1 MKIPSMKVPSI
12 SNIISTLKSFGRY
25 SLATTFLLMGIL
37 GIALVSYNP
46 LNVLASLLPI
56 VINGSSIGLGTLIL
70 TVPFIS
76 EYLNIFY
83 NDPII
88 WGSTIAGSLL
98 SILVSLI
105 IYSSNPKQLPK
116 LILYSPIT
124 IYRKMKIARDKL
136 LKLVTYLN
144 EESAKW
150 RMAFNVLKSPYSLLR
165 TMGFSPQMALGLVM
179 AGGTVGGGV
188 VVNETVFAERSFARG
203 DSGIYAASL
212 MGESLPLD
220 VPTEYVEGSNTLRI
234 DLGTTPV
241 RDITIENVS
250 IGTVFAGST
259 LATGTTTVVK
269 VGGNP
274 TATNFVATRL
284 KVGTFIYEKSRCKK
298 VTFSDINAH
307 TIIVR
312 GNASDGQSVAP
323 SPGSA
328 RMRAV
333 GGGHHQADA
342 MITSGGT
349 YDRIWIQAPSSGVH
363 GSIGTLRLSNLYTKG
378 GDCEFNAMDIGTM
391 VIELNETGSGNGFST
406 KEFIVATTVTGANVS
421 IVDNV
426 EVSISEPATIN

>member
-1 MKIPSMKVPSI
+1 MRMPSMKIPSINIVSI
-12 SNIISTLKSFGRY
+12 LKNFTRYTL
-25 SLATTFLLMGIL
+25 AITFMLIGLL
-37 GIALVSYNP
+37 GIGLVSYNP
-46 LNVLASLLPI
+46 LNVLAPYLPT
-56 VINGSSIGLGTLIL
+56 VIDGTAVGLGTL
-70 TVPFIS
+70 TVTTPWI
-76 EYLNIFY
+76 EGYLSQFY
-83 NDPII
+83 NDPYI
-88 WGSTIAGSLL
+88 WGSTIAGSILTIFISLL
-98 SILVSLI
+98 LF
-105 IYSSNPKQLPK
+105 SSNPKQFHKTL
-116 LILYSPIT
+116 LYSPIT
-124 IYRKMKIARDKL
+124 IYRKMKLARDKL
-136 LKLVTYLN
+136 LRLVTYLN

-150 RMAFNVLKSPYSLLR
+150 RMTFNVIKSPYSLLR
-165 TMGFSPQMALGLVM
+165 AMGFSPQMALGLVM

-203 DSGIYAASL
+203 DSGVYAASV

-274 TATNFVATRL
+274 TASNFTATRL
-284 KVGTFIYEKSRCKK
+284 QVGTFIYEKSRCKK

-323 SPGSA
+323 SPGTA

-333 GGGHHQADA
+333 GGGHHQAEA

-363 GSIGTLRLSNLYTKG
+363 GKIGTLKLSNLYTKG
-378 GDCEFNAMDIGTM
+378 GDCEFSAMDIGTM
-391 VIELNETGSGNGFST
+391 IVELNETGSGSGFST
-406 KEFIVATTVTGANVS
+406 KEFIIATTVTGANLTV
-421 IVDNV
+421 VDNV